1 MKDTILDADMIAT
14 LLNNPPDVS
23 KGAFDQAFYKGAIRA
38 FQRDRE
44 MQNIILSDPE
54 ARDRVF
60 ALMFSRALRQVRENA

>member
-1 MKDTILDADMIAT
+1 MVAT
-14 LLNNPPDVS
+14 LTNNPPDVS
-23 KGAFDQAFYKGAIRA
+23 RGAFEQAFFRGAVRA

-60 ALMFSRALRQVRENA
+60 ALMFSRALRQVREAGAS